1 LKGTNTLAYLKGAT
15 MTMKNMFVKIGISFY
30 QRTVQLKNFFPDA
43 KVIKLFFSGADAP
56 VK

>member
-1 LKGTNTLAYLKGAT
+1 LQGTNTLAYLTRAT
-15 MTMKNMFVKIGISFY
+15 IMMKNMFVKIGISFY
-30 QRTVQLKNFFPDA
+30 QRTLQLKNFFPDA